1 MNHNTTFLTVK
12 EFSARS
18 GYSEQFVRR
27 LVRRG
32 EIRSGRRRGATPRKG
47 LKILIPE
54 QELDRF
60 CRMDP
65 AA

>member
-1 MNHNTTFLTVK
+1 MNHNTSFLTVK

-18 GYSEQFVRR
+18 GYSEQFIRR

-32 EIRSGRRRGATPRKG
+32 EIRSGRRRGTTPRKG

-60 CRMDP
+60 FRAEP